1 MVELEGWFHRYNKW
15 SFSKHRLWNECRRQ
29 YWYRY
34 IGTAMRTS
42 DDVDVARLKAMRG
55 LTPRAALEGMLVHDA
70 IEKQMDQF
78 ANGTSVSEDMAAKH
92 LVSEMTK
99 FTGAPGQKII
109 EFHNGV
115 EQPDD
120 YFERVQDG
128 GIGKLGTF
136 FAKIWPRIE
145 GSEHLRHEKFDEV
158 TVGDVVAT
166 VKVDLACR
174 TADGTIVVYDWKTG
188 RENPAY
194 ESELQLGAYVL
205 WASRYYGTA
214 PVKVRSELAYL
225 ATGNVRRH
233 EFSDKQLDRVGRLI
247 VSDFKRMNRSYE
259 MGAFPPDP
267 GLWKCQGCRFAT
279 VCPSSRHVEALGQG
293 HEPARRHE

>member
-1 MVELEGWFHRYNKW
+1 MPELEDWFHRYNKW

-34 IGTAMRTS
+34 IGTALRTS
-42 DDVDVARLKAMRG
+42 DEVDVARLKALRG

-70 IEKQMDQF
+70 IEKQMDRF
-78 ANGTSVSEDMAAKH
+78 ARGMTVNEELAAKH
-92 LVSEMTK
+92 LVSEMAK
-99 FTGAPGQKII
+99 FTGTPRDKII

-115 EQPDD
+115 EQPEN

-174 TADGTIVVYDWKTG
+174 MADDTIVGYDWKTG
-188 RENPAY
+188 REDPAY

-205 WASRYYGTA
+205 WASRYYSAA
-214 PVKVRSELAYL
+214 PEKVRSELVYL

-233 EFSDKQLDRVGRLI
+233 EFSAEQLDRVGLLI
-247 VSDFKRMNRSYE
+247 VSDFKRRNSSYE
-259 MGAFPPDP
+259 MGAFSPDP
-267 GLWKCQGCRFAT
+267 GPWKCQGCRFAT
-279 VCPSSRHVEALGQG
+279 VCPHSLHGEAPGG
-293 HEPARRHE
+293 GP